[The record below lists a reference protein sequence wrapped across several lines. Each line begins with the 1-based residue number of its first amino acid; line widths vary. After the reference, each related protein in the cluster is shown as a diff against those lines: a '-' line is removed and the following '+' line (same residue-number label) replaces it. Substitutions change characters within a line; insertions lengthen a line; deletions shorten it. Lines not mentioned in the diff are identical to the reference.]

1 MSANIEKSDEQIERE
16 RAAVTAMSNAK
27 ANMTAALDRI
37 QTLERAL
44 SSAKSSISALK
55 TYIAPG
61 VYTYPISGQSKPCLT
76 VADDAIAAIAK
87 VIG

>member
-1 MSANIEKSDEQIERE
+1 MADVAKTDEQIERE
-16 RAAVTAMSNAK
+16 RAAVAAMSNAK

-44 SSAKSSISALK
+44 ASAKSSISTLK
-55 TYIAPG
+55 GYIAPNS
-61 VYTYPISGQSKPCLT
+61 YQYPAGGPAKTCVSY
-76 VADDAIAAIAK
+76 ADDAIAAIAK